1 MRTIR
6 WAPIRPIA
14 VVVIL
19 SFQSMALAGIALSL
33 LLIGSLAGEIMDSF
47 FSGGGHRITITLF
60 VLGSLALL
68 ACAAAVTSAIAIG
81 ANLGYR
87 GTRHATFWRTM
98 VGVGVAVQLGWI
110 ALVATSSID
119 PGVGNRI
126 GWSVMLAVGAV
137 AALWCAMLWR
147 DRAQPATPT
156 IPPAPPLPAG

>member
-33 LLIGSLAGEIMDSF
+33 LLIGSLAGGIMDSF
-47 FSGGGHRITITLF
+47 FSDGGHRITITLF

-68 ACAAAVTSAIAIG
+68 ACAAAATSAIAIG

-87 GTRHATFWRTM
+87 GTRRAMFWRTM
-98 VGVGVAVQLGWI
+98 VGVG
-110 ALVATSSID
+110 

-126 GWSVMLAVGAV
+126 GWFVMLAVGAV
-137 AALWCAMLWR
+137 AAVWCAMLWR
-147 DRAQPATPT
+147 DRAQPASPT